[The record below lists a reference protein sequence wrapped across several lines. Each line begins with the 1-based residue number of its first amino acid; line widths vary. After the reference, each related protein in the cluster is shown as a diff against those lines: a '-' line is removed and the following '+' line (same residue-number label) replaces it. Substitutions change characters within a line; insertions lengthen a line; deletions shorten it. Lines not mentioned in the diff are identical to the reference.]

1 MRYKTLLTYAQ
12 RDKLLKEMKQCLDE
26 GIWAIDMDP
35 RAEQL
40 LLGPYP
46 TIAKAHESRDYLW
59 NYGEQYGRYLWVLTS
74 TGAKA
79 LLATLANPDFNPPP
93 IIELEIDTI
102 PLEVVGFRLLG
113 DKNDK
118 KRYFSSK
125 KGRKP

>member
-1 MRYKTLLTYAQ
+1 MRYKTLLSYAQ
-12 RDKLLKEMKQCLDE
+12 RDKLLKEMKQYLDE

-79 LLATLANPDFNPPP
+79 LLSTLANPEFNPP
-93 IIELEIDTI
+93 L
-102 PLEVVGFRLLG
+102 
-113 DKNDK
+113 
-118 KRYFSSK
+118 S
-125 KGRKP
+125 